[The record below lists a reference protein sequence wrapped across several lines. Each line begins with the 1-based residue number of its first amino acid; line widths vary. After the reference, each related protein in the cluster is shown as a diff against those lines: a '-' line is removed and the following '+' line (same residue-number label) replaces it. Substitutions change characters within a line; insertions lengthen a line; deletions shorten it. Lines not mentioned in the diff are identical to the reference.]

1 MSETHTNRTGVLGRG
16 AAIAVA
22 ATMFL
27 AGCISI
33 GPTPPDKLL
42 TLTAASAATAG
53 VGVSGGEAN
62 AIALTDFE
70 APARLDVLRV
80 PVQISDSEIAYLE
93 DATWVERPSRL
104 FRRLVAETLRARTSR
119 VVIDGDDPGVAATT
133 RLTGVVR
140 EFGYDAR
147 TSSVVV
153 RFDATRLNPDGA
165 GVTTRRFEA
174 VVPNVTPLNGP
185 VGEAL
190 NQAANQVAGEVAAWL
205 L

>member
-1 MSETHTNRTGVLGRG
+1 MS
-16 AAIAVA
+16 
-22 ATMFL
+22 ATRSPLRALLATASLPLLL
-27 AGCISI
+27 AGCISF
-33 GPTPPDKLL
+33 GADPPDKLL
-42 TLTAASAATAG
+42 TLTPTATAATGSGAT
-53 VGVSGGEAN
+53 GGEES
-62 AIALTDFE
+62 AITLVDFE

-80 PVQISDSEIAYLE
+80 PVQINDSEIAYLV

-104 FRRLVAETLRARTSR
+104 FRRLIAETLRAQSDR
-119 VVIDGDDPGVAATT
+119 VVVDGDDPGVAANT

-153 RFDATRLNPDGA
+153 RFDAIRTEAGGA

-174 VVPNVTPLNGP
+174 VVPGVVAESGP

-190 NQAANQVAGEVAAWL
+190 NRAANQVAGEVAAWVL
-205 L
+205 

>member
-1 MSETHTNRTGVLGRG
+1 MRFDTRG
-16 AAIAVA
+16 ALRIRTALALSAVA
-22 ATMFL
+22 ML

-33 GPTPPDKLL
+33 GGKPPEKLL
-42 TLTAASAATAG
+42 TLTATGTAPAGTGATGSETSAITL
-53 VGVSGGEAN
+53 VE
-62 AIALTDFE
+62 FE

-80 PVQISDSEIAYLE
+80 PVQINDSELAYLK

-104 FRRLVAETLRARTSR
+104 FRRLVAETLRAQTSR
-119 VVIDGDDPGVAATT
+119 VVIDGDDPGVVATT

-153 RFDATRLNPDGA
+153 RFDAIRMDGEGA

-174 VVPNVTPLNGP
+174 VVAGVAAESGP

-190 NQAANQVAGEVAAWL
+190 NQAANQVAGEVAAWAL
-205 L
+205 